1 MKNIDQLGLEYS
13 KLVNNTIDFN
23 LIYNKYHNMNI
34 DIDYENCSME
44 DYIGVDIESLEY
56 YEDWLSGEYRGD

>member
-1 MKNIDQLGLEYS
+1 MKNIDKLGLEYS

-34 DIDYENCSME
+34 NLDYVNCSME

>member
-1 MKNIDQLGLEYS
+1 MKNIDKLGLEYS

-23 LIYNKYHNMNI
+23 LIYNQYHNMNI